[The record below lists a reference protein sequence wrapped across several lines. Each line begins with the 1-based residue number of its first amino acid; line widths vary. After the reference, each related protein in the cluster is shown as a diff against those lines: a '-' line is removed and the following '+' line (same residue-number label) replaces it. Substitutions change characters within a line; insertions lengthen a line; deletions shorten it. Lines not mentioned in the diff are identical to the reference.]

1 MRNIYDLETPVVLVD
16 LDRLEAN
23 IAEMA
28 RDVGRGGK
36 NLRPHIKS
44 HKCAEIARLQRD
56 AGAIGLTVAKL
67 GEAAVL
73 AGLDVASGRW
83 GEPVFDDLDLF
94 IANEIVSEEKVA
106 GLLALLERVR
116 VTVGVDSLE
125 GASALSKVALKVKA
139 GGIRIPVRMEIDTG
153 HRRAGVQTWDEART
167 LAQAIGDM
175 GGIELTGL
183 FTHEGHTYS
192 AGSEAGRKE
201 VVMSAASQMRTFAE
215 GLRAEGCSIE
225 AISMGSTPGARYV
238 ADEMGIT
245 EVRPGN
251 YVFLDRMQ
259 VEMGASEES
268 CALTVLATVI
278 SRRPDG
284 RLLLDCGTKTL
295 ASDRPFADG
304 TFGKILD
311 HPELLFFGA
320 SEEHGNVRI
329 EGECRLNVGD
339 KVRVLPNHACTC
351 VNMHSTL
358 TAFRS
363 EQVEAV
369 WAVAARGCVR

>member
-1 MRNIYDLETPVVLVD
+1 MGNIYDLETPVVLVD

-23 IAEMA
+23 ISEMA
-28 RDVGRGGK
+28 RIAERGGK
-36 NLRPHIKS
+36 GLRPHIKS
-44 HKCAEIARLQRD
+44 HKCAEIARLQRS

-67 GEAAVL
+67 DEALVL
-73 AGLDVASGRW
+73 AGLNLENGSW
-83 GEPVFDDLDLF
+83 GHPVFADLDLF
-94 IANEIVSEEKVA
+94 IANEIVSEEKVY
-106 GLLALLERVR
+106 GLLALMDRVR
-116 VTVGVDSLE
+116 VTVGVDSVE
-125 GASALSKVALKVKA
+125 GASALSRVALRA
-139 GGIRIPVRMEIDTG
+139 GGSRIPVRMEIDTG
-153 HRRAGVQTWDEART
+153 HRRAGVQTWEEART
-167 LAQAIGDM
+167 LAHEIGDLA
-175 GGIELTGL
+175 GIELCGL

-192 AGSEAGRKE
+192 AVNDGGRRD
-201 VVMSAASQMRTFAE
+201 VVATAAAQMRSFAE
-215 GLRAEGCSIE
+215 GLRAEGFAID
-225 AISMGSTPGARYV
+225 AISMGSTPGARFV
-238 ADEMGIT
+238 ADETDVT
-245 EVRPGN
+245 EMRPGN

-259 VEMGASEES
+259 VEMDASEES

-311 HPELLFFGA
+311 HPELVFFGA

-329 EGECRLNVGD
+329 EGECRLKVGD
-339 KVRVLPNHACTC
+339 RVRVLPNHACTC

-358 TAFRS
+358 TAYRG
-363 EQVEAV
+363 EHVETV